1 MMTTAIRTLN
11 AQRGSRIL
19 SVGTYRPDRVVPNTE
34 IAANTGLDENWIVAR
49 SGIRNRRYA
58 GPDEPLPAMAAIAAG
73 KALAAAGIEADQV
86 DCVITATIT
95 HLVQTPALA
104 VDVAHRLG
112 ARRAAAFDISAA
124 CAGFCHAVS
133 MASDMVRLGHADH
146 VLVIGA
152 ERMSD
157 ILDHSNRDTAFLFAD
172 GAGAVVIGASDT
184 AHIGPVVWRADGSHV
199 NALGMSSYWTRDL
212 IDEPAQWP
220 VIRMS
225 GWKVYRWATNELIPA
240 AQRILELSGVT
251 TDQLDAFIP
260 HQANM
265 LITDH
270 LVRELA
276 LPEHT
281 AVARDIVESGNTSAA
296 SIPLAMEQM
305 LSSGQAKSGDTAL
318 LLGFGAGLVFGG
330 QVVHLP

>member
-1 MMTTAIRTLN
+1 MTTAIRTVN

-19 SVGTYRPDRVVPNTE
+19 SVGTYRPDRVVPNAE
-34 IAANTGLDENWIVAR
+34 IAANTGLSEEWIVQR
-49 SGIRNRRYA
+49 SGIHNRRYA
-58 GPDEPLPAMAAIAAG
+58 GPDEPLPVMATAAAG
-73 KALAAAGIEADQV
+73 KAMAAAGIEAGQI

-95 HLVQTPALA
+95 HMVQTPALA

-112 ARRAAAFDISAA
+112 ARTAAAFDISAA

-133 MASDMVRLGHADH
+133 MASDMVRLGHAEH

-157 ILDHSNRDTAFLFAD
+157 ILNHRDPDTAFLFAD
-172 GAGAVVIGASDT
+172 GAGAAVIGPSDT
-184 AHIGPVVWRADGSHV
+184 ADIGPVVWRADGSRA
-199 NALGMSSYWTRDL
+199 NALGMSSFWTRDL
-212 IDEPAQWP
+212 LADSDPWP

-225 GWKVYRWATNELIPA
+225 GWKVFRWATNELVPA
-240 AQRILELSGVT
+240 ANRIFELSGVT
-251 TDQLDAFIP
+251 ADQLDAFIP

-270 LVRELA
+270 LVRELE
-276 LPEHT
+276 LPAHT

-296 SIPLAMEQM
+296 SIPLAMEQL
-305 LSSGQAKSGDTAL
+305 LSSGQARSGDTAL
-318 LLGFGAGLVFGG
+318 LLGFGAGLVFAG
-330 QVVHLP
+330 QIVHLP